1 MSGGEVLV
9 VGGTGFLGR
18 KVVTALQRQG
28 KPVRALVRPGSDASA
43 LESAGVSVV
52 RGDMLE
58 PASLGAAFADV
69 DAVVSSA
76 AGYTKRRKTDT
87 DETDVVGN
95 QNLAEAARAAG
106 VRRFVLTGILTSD
119 QTPQIPHF
127 WHKTLAE
134 RKLAELGVPY
144 VSLRPGAFFDQFA
157 DFLPGGGPRKGRLV
171 TPLPPDSRQT
181 YVLTDDVATALATLV
196 DAPVADGEHIDLGWD
211 RAVSM
216 REIAALSAAALG
228 HPVRVMAIP
237 FGLVSGLGGLIG
249 RFNPP
254 VGDMVA
260 MLRYFATGRYVA
272 DTRRAG
278 EVFGAVPTAEDAVSR
293 WAAERPG
300 PADPGVPGRTQ
311 RSGGK

>member
-1 MSGGEVLV
+1 MTESPVLV
-9 VGGTGFLGR
+9 VGATGYLGR
-18 KVVTALQRQG
+18 QVVSALQARG
-28 KPVRALVRPGSDASA
+28 KTVRALVRPGSDASE
-43 LESAGVSVV
+43 LEAAGVQVV
-52 RGDMLE
+52 RGDMLD
-58 PASLGAAFADV
+58 PASLDAAFAGA

-87 DETDVVGN
+87 DETDVIGN

-106 VRRFVLTGILTSD
+106 VRRFVLCGILTSD

-144 VSLRPGAFFDQFA
+144 VSLRPGAFFDFLA
-157 DFLPGGGPRKGRLV
+157 DSLPGGGPRKGRLLSPV
-171 TPLPPDSRQT
+171 PPDSRQT
-181 YVLTDDVATALATLV
+181 YVITDDVAAALATLV
-196 DAPVADGEHIDLGWD
+196 DAPVTDGEHIDLGWD

-216 REIAALSAAALG
+216 RELAALSAAALG
-228 HPVRVMAIP
+228 HPVRVTAIP

-254 VGDMVA
+254 IGDMVA

-272 DTRRAG
+272 DTRRAS
-278 EVFGAVPTAEDAVSR
+278 EVFGSVPTAEDAVSR
-293 WAAERPG
+293 WAASPPPSR
-300 PADPGVPGRTQ
+300 
-311 RSGGK
+311 